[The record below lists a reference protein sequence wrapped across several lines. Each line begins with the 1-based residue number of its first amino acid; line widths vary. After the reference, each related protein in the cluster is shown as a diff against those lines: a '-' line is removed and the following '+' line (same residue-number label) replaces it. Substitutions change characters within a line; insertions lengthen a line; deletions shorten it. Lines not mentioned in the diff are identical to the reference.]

1 MLGRFLMSLKHWN
14 DIFSLNI
21 HGAVSSTDW
30 TERPAALTQSVPGVL
45 LGGSEFRAKFLVQ
58 KCQHGSKPSQS
69 PIGNLLSILMIN
81 GIVLW
86 MYHVAGILILHS
98 AMQINLFF
106 LLLRAFTCVELYVDI
121 ILSLHAPLCPHVVF
135 QQLFFSQDYVV
146 IALLTWLITAGLT
159 LTSNTCLF
167 FWTPFLFN
175 SFQVFSFFLRLK
187 ELYIV
192 Q

>member
-1 MLGRFLMSLKHWN
+1 MLGPFLMSLKHWN

-21 HGAVSSTDW
+21 QGVVLEESCFSSTDW
-30 TERPAALTQSVPGVL
+30 TVRPAALTQSVPGVL
-45 LGGSEFRAKFLVQ
+45 LGGCEFRAKFLVQ

-106 LLLRAFTCVELYVDI
+106 LLLRAFTCVERRYHPFFARTSMPSCCVSAAVFLSGLCCYCI
-121 ILSLHAPLCPHVVF
+121 INWHWHPILAC
-135 QQLFFSQDYVV
+135 FSEH
-146 IALLTWLITAGLT
+146 
-159 LTSNTCLF
+159 
-167 FWTPFLFN
+167 
-175 SFQVFSFFLRLK
+175 VFSLTHSKFFPLK
-187 ELYIV
+187 IKTP
-192 Q
+192 